1 MLSSDTSKSS
11 GVFTCQTCNS
21 LFTCLDYYQ
30 KHRREHAEAESV
42 KLLTCNHCTYVSDN
56 SFHFNWHLMSHGSSP
71 PHRCEV
77 CAPNHQQNSISL
89 TNSHSPI
96 DPKYFLMMPNV

>member
-1 MLSSDTSKSS
+1 MLSSDTTS

-71 PHRCEV
+71 PHRCER
-77 CAPNHQQNSISL
+77 
-89 TNSHSPI
+89 
-96 DPKYFLMMPNV
+96 